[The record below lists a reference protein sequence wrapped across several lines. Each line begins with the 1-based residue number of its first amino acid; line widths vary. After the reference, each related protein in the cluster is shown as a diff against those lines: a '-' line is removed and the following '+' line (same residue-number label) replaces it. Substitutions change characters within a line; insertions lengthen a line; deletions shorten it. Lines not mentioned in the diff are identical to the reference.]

1 MKNQYRQGD
10 VFIEQIIKT
19 PKTAQP
25 VAREGG
31 DVILAHGE
39 VTGHAH
45 RIRDPG
51 VCMLQAGEGE
61 RYLTIAGEHFVRLT
75 HEEHAP
81 IVLPP
86 GNYRVTIQREY
97 DWAEQASRAVAD

>member
-10 VFIEQIIKT
+10 VFLEQVAKA
-19 PKTAQP
+19 PKEARP
-25 VAREGG
+25 IDREGG

-45 RIRDPG
+45 RIG
-51 VCMLQAGEGE
+51 AINATLQQATDGE
-61 RYLTIAGEHFVRLT
+61 RYLTIAGEHIALLT

-81 IVLPP
+81 IALPP
-86 GNYRVTIQREY
+86 GDYRVTIQREY

>member
-10 VFIEQIIKT
+10 VFLEQVAKA
-19 PKTAQP
+19 PKMARP
-25 VAREGG
+25 IDREGG

-51 VCMLQAGEGE
+51 VCLLQAGEGE
-61 RYLTIAGEHFVRLT
+61 RYLTIAGEHIALLT

-81 IVLPP
+81 IALPP
-86 GNYRVTIQREY
+86 GDYRVTIQREY